1 MKWPDEQQMLHIRR
15 VEKSDRWLIAR
26 VLPEF
31 EFCFMLQRLAASHT
45 SWNKRR
51 IVENMLWIGML
62 VLRKHLRVLTHSSS
76 KHLPI
81 SADSLHVYA

>member
-1 MKWPDEQQMLHIRR
+1 MKWPDEQQMLHIRK

-51 IVENMLWIGML
+51 ITCKSVYI
-62 VLRKHLRVLTHSSS
+62 RRHSFVCGE
-76 KHLPI
+76 
-81 SADSLHVYA
+81 HVVDRNAGFAKAFASFDTFIQ